1 MKNGGAGVYISFEER
16 ETKIAQATGK
26 YSNNFKAETFAMHTA
41 VEEMLKE
48 ADNIKPNVVILTDA
62 LSVLEALGNPKKTYL
77 NPLRE
82 MIARLKGKTKVVFQ
96 WIPAHCGIPG
106 NEVADKLAK
115 EGASLEQVDRK
126 TTFQDAK
133 TFIKRKSKRNWL
145 DSHKDYNRKDPYYHL
160 SREDQVIIFRLR
172 TGHNKLHS
180 HLHRL
185 NLCPSDLCSCGLMP
199 MTAEHL
205 LQDCIQFNDLRRTV
219 WPDDFPFNRK
229 ILGNLSDLQA
239 TADFIKATK
248 ITI

>member
-1 MKNGGAGVYISFEER
+1 M
-16 ETKIAQATGK
+16 
-26 YSNNFKAETFAMHTA
+26 
-41 VEEMLKE
+41 
-48 ADNIKPNVVILTDA
+48 
-62 LSVLEALGNPKKTYL
+62 
-77 NPLRE
+77 
-82 MIARLKGKTKVVFQ
+82 FQ

-115 EGASLEQVDRK
+115 EGASLEQIDRK
-126 TTFQDAK
+126 TTFQEAK

-145 DSHKDYNRKDPYYHL
+145 DSHKDFNRKDPYYHL

-205 LQDCIQFNDLRRTV
+205 LQECIQFNDLRRTV
-219 WPDDFPFNRK
+219 WPDDFSFNRK

-239 TADFIKATK
+239 TADFIKATN